1 MRHIQ
6 LISIQRF
13 LVLHLIFQFFV
24 ELGNI
29 KIEEKDLVQPQNKE
43 NKQCYEDLDKKGF
56 PIGKI

>member
-6 LISIQRF
+6 LISILRF

-29 KIEEKDLVQPQNKE
+29 KIEGKDLEQPKNKE
-43 NKQCYEDLDKKGF
+43 NKQCYDNPDPNGF
-56 PIGKI
+56 PLGIT